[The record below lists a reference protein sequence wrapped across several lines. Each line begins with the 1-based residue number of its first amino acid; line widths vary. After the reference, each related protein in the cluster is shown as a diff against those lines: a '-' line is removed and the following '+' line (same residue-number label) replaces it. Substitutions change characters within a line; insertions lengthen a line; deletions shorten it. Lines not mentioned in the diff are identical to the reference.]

1 MVSVFRTIRFST
13 RIIDPPF
20 KCADAYTHT
29 NTQTRIHT
37 QTHTYTRIHSLHIS
51 HELLLLLKFNTIRS
65 KTRNVSDLFPFS
77 YLAPFVYTPGHPT
90 LHTNISG
97 FLFLASRC
105 GLVSG
110 RSFHALKT
118 FVFPREP
125 EVTRSE
131 EEAGAPS
138 RVKPWVF
145 TACLSTCHRIISYLS
160 SLSPISLSPC
170 GSPTLLCCLR

>member
-51 HELLLLLKFNTIRS
+51 HVLLLLLKFNTIRS

-77 YLAPFVYTPGHPT
+77 HLAPFVYTPGHPT

>member
-37 QTHTYTRIHSLHIS
+37 QTHTDTRIHSLHIS

-97 FLFLASRC
+97 LPIPCEQMRACQRQE
-105 GLVSG
+105 
-110 RSFHALKT
+110 
-118 FVFPREP
+118 FPRP
-125 EVTRSE
+125 QDL
-131 EEAGAPS
+131 
-138 RVKPWVF
+138 
-145 TACLSTCHRIISYLS
+145 CLPARARGNKVRRRGWSA
-160 SLSPISLSPC
+160 
-170 GSPTLLCCLR
+170 